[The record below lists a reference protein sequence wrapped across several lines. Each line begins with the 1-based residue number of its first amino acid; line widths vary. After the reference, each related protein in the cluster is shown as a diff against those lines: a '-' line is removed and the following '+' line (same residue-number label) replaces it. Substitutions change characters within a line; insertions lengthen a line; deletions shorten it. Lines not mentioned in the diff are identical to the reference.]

1 MFFREAH
8 SKTSKNPILQLLQNY
23 RTPKGPRHR
32 IVVSL
37 GTKVDIPKDLRP
49 TVARQVEDRLK
60 GHGQTHLFD
69 DDPRISGYVDRIV
82 KKIQTDGKWR
92 SERKQVKDFTE
103 DKDKDKDKES
113 AEVFIDKVEHG
124 QDRILGPL
132 LVGDHFWHE
141 LNFPAL
147 LAECGFNGSQIATA
161 ELSVLHRLIEPG
173 SELSIPSWIKTV
185 AAEEIITKNAES
197 FTEDRFYHISDKLVK
212 NKDNIEAKLYQR
224 EKSLFNLEDCI
235 VLYDL
240 TNTYFEG
247 ICARNPKA
255 QFNGNQKEKR
265 TDCRQVVVALTLDG
279 EGFIRRHRVFEGKMS
294 DAKSLV
300 KILDALKSDFQA
312 KSDFQG
318 KGDFQGKQM
327 PTIIFDRGVVSEDNI
342 KLVESETYGLK
353 YIVACRSGEE
363 QNFLSDFQNGA
374 FNPLINEENGKTKVE
389 IFLKKDGDISYL
401 LCKSEGRYAKEN
413 AMRTR
418 REKKLEEELTSLK
431 ESIKTGKHKNPVDIE
446 RMIGRK
452 KEKYCSVAK
461 YYDITFEP
469 QHFDFSLPDGEVFP
483 KRLINSLNK
492 LKIKVNTY
500 EMSYVKMK
508 SRLEKLENTYQD
520 HFPKINTQIKEPH
533 LLWNPIDE
541 LEASARALDG
551 NYLLKTNRDDLSEEK
566 IWNMYMML
574 TGVENAF
581 RNLKSNLGLRPNRH
595 HREDRVDGHIFIT
608 ILAYHL
614 LHAIEFTLSRKDDH
628 TYWPTVKRVLINHTY
643 STIVLPTVEGPV
655 INLRKAGMPEDIHQ
669 KIYAKLGVDYAS
681 LPVAKTIA

>member
-1 MFFREAH
+1 MFFRETH
-8 SKTSKNPILQLLQNY
+8 SKTSKNPILQLIQNY
-23 RTPKGPRHR
+23 RTPKGPRQR
-32 IVVSL
+32 VVVSL
-37 GTKVDIPKDLRP
+37 GTKLDIPKDLRP
-49 TVARQVEDRLK
+49 AVARQVEDRLR
-60 GHGQTHLFD
+60 GQEQIHLFD
-69 DDPRISGYVDRIV
+69 DDPRVSGYVDLIV

-92 SERKQVKDFTE
+92 SERKQVKDFAE
-103 DKDKDKDKES
+103 DKES

-132 LVGDHFWHE
+132 LVGDHFWNE

-161 ELSVLHRLIEPG
+161 ELSLLHRLIEPG

-185 AAEEIITKNAES
+185 AAEEIITQNAES
-197 FTEDRFYHISDKLVK
+197 FTEDRFYHISDKLLK

-265 TDCRQVVVALTLDG
+265 ADCRQVVVALTLDS
-279 EGFIRRHRVFEGKMS
+279 EGFIRKHQVFEGKMS

-300 KILDALKSDFQA
+300 KILDAV
-312 KSDFQG
+312 

-342 KLVESETYGLK
+342 KLVESEPYGLK

-363 QNFLSDFQNGA
+363 QNFLPDFQIGT
-374 FNPLINEENGKTKVE
+374 FNPLINEADGKTKVE

-401 LCKSEGRYAKEN
+401 LCKSQGRYAKEN
-413 AMRTR
+413 AMRNR

-431 ESIKTGKHKNPVDIE
+431 ELIKTGKRKNPVDVE

-469 QHFDFSLPDGEVFP
+469 QYFDFSLADGEVFP
-483 KRLINSLNK
+483 KRLINSLDK
-492 LKIKVNTY
+492 LKTKVNTY
-500 EMSYVKMK
+500 EISYVKMK
-508 SRLEKLENTYQD
+508 SRLGKLENTYQS
-520 HFPKINTQIKEPH
+520 HFSKINTQIKKPH
-533 LLWNPIDE
+533 LSWNLIDE
-541 LEASARALDG
+541 LESSARALDG

-566 IWNMYMML
+566 IWNTYMML

-614 LHAIEFTLSRKDDH
+614 LHAIEFTLYKKGDH
-628 TYWPTVKRVLINHTY
+628 TYWPTIKRVLVNHTY

-669 KIYAKLGVDYAS
+669 KIYGKLGVDYSS

>member
-1 MFFREAH
+1 MFFRETH

-23 RTPKGPRHR
+23 RTPKGPRQR

-49 TVARQVEDRLK
+49 AVARQVEDRLR

-69 DDPRISGYVDRIV
+69 DDPRLSGYVDRIV

-92 SERKQVKDFTE
+92 SERKQVKDFAE
-103 DKDKDKDKES
+103 DKES

-132 LVGDHFWHE
+132 LVGDHFWNE

-147 LAECGFNGSQIATA
+147 LAECGFNESQIATA
-161 ELSVLHRLIEPG
+161 ELSLLHRLIEPG

-197 FTEDRFYHISDKLVK
+197 FSEDRFYHISDKLLK
-212 NKDNIEAKLYQR
+212 NKDDIEAKLYQR

-265 TDCRQVVVALTLDG
+265 ADCRQVVVALTLDG
-279 EGFIRRHRVFEGKMS
+279 EGFIRRHQVFEGKMS

-300 KILDALKSDFQA
+300 EILDTLK
-312 KSDFQG
+312 K
-318 KGDFQGKQM
+318 DFQGKQM

-342 KLVESETYGLK
+342 KLVESEPYGLK

-363 QNFLSDFQNGA
+363 QSFLPDFQSGT
-374 FNPLINEENGKTKVE
+374 FKPLINEADGKTKVE
-389 IFLKKDGDISYL
+389 IFLKEDGDISYL
-401 LCKSEGRYAKEN
+401 LCKSQGRYAKEN
-413 AMRTR
+413 AMRNR

-431 ESIKTGKHKNPVDIE
+431 ELIKTGKRKNPVDIE

-461 YYDITFEP
+461 YYDITFEA
-469 QHFDFSLPDGEVFP
+469 QYFDFSLADGEVFP

-492 LKIKVNTY
+492 LKTKVNTY
-500 EMSYVKMK
+500 EISYVKMK
-508 SRLEKLENTYQD
+508 SSLGKLENTYQS
-520 HFPKINTQIKEPH
+520 HFPKIKTQIKEPH
-533 LLWNPIDE
+533 LSWNLIDE
-541 LEASARALDG
+541 LESSARALDG

-566 IWNMYMML
+566 IWNTYMML

-614 LHAIEFTLSRKDDH
+614 LHAIEFTLSRKADH
-628 TYWPTVKRVLINHTY
+628 TYWPSIKRVLINHTY

-669 KIYAKLGVDYAS
+669 KIYGKLGVDYAN

>member
-1 MFFREAH
+1 MFFRETH

-23 RTPKGPRHR
+23 RTPKGPRQR
-32 IVVSL
+32 VVVSL
-37 GTKVDIPKDLRP
+37 GTKVDIPKDLRSA
-49 TVARQVEDRLK
+49 VARQVEDRLK
-60 GHGQTHLFD
+60 GQGQTQLFD
-69 DDPRISGYVDRIV
+69 DDPRISDYVDRIV
-82 KKIQTDGKWR
+82 KKIQTDGKWC
-92 SERKQVKDFTE
+92 SERKQVKDFV
-103 DKDKDKDKES
+103 KDEGRES
-113 AEVFIDKVEHG
+113 AQVFIDKVEHG

-132 LVGDHFWHE
+132 LVGDHFWNE

-147 LAECGFNGSQIATA
+147 LAECGFNESQIATA
-161 ELSVLHRLIEPG
+161 ELSLLHRLIEPG

-185 AAEEIITKNAES
+185 AAEEIIVKNAES
-197 FTEDRFYHISDKLVK
+197 FTEDRFYHISDKLLK
-212 NKDNIEAKLYQR
+212 NKDDIEAKLYQR

-247 ICARNPKA
+247 VCARNPKA

-265 TDCRQVVVALTLDG
+265 GDCRQVVVALTLDS
-279 EGFIRRHRVFEGKMS
+279 EGFIRRHQVFEGKMS
-294 DAKSLV
+294 DAKSLA
-300 KILDALKSDFQA
+300 KILDTVKRDFH
-312 KSDFQG
+312 
-318 KGDFQGKQM
+318 GKQM
-327 PTIIFDRGVVSEDNI
+327 PTIIFDRGVVSEDNM
-342 KLVESETYGLK
+342 KLVESEAYDLK

-363 QNFLSDFQNGA
+363 QNFLSDFQHGT
-374 FNPLINEENGKTKVE
+374 FNHLINEADGKTKVK

-413 AMRTR
+413 AMRNR
-418 REKKLEEELTSLK
+418 REKKLEQELTSLK
-431 ESIKTGKHKNPVDIE
+431 ELIKTGKRKDPVDVE

-483 KRLINSLNK
+483 KRLVNSLNK
-492 LKIKVNTY
+492 LKTKVNTY
-500 EMSYVKMK
+500 KISYGKMK
-508 SRLEKLENTYQD
+508 SSLEKLESTYQG
-520 HFPKINTQIKEPH
+520 HFLKINTQIKEPH
-533 LLWNPIDE
+533 LSWNPIDE

-595 HREDRVDGHIFIT
+595 HLEDRVDGHIFIT

-614 LHAIEFTLSRKDDH
+614 LHAIEFTLSRKADH
-628 TYWPTVKRVLINHTY
+628 TYWPTIKRVLVNHTY
-643 STIVLPTVEGPV
+643 STIILPTVEGPV

-669 KIYAKLGVDYAS
+669 RIYEKLGVDYS
-681 LPVAKTIA
+681 RLPVAKTIA

>member
-1 MFFREAH
+1 MFFRETH

-23 RTPKGPRHR
+23 RTPKGPRQR
-32 IVVSL
+32 VVVSL
-37 GTKVDIPKDLRP
+37 GTKVDIPRDLRP
-49 TVARQVEDRLK
+49 AVARQVEDRLK
-60 GHGQTHLFD
+60 GQGQTQLFD
-69 DDPRISGYVDRIV
+69 DDPRVSEYVDRIV

-92 SERKQVKDFTE
+92 SERKQVKDFVKDE
-103 DKDKDKDKES
+103 DKDRGS

-132 LVGDHFWHE
+132 LVGDHFWNE

-147 LAECGFNGSQIATA
+147 LAECGFNESQIATA
-161 ELSVLHRLIEPG
+161 ELSLLHRLIEPG

-185 AAEEIITKNAES
+185 AAEEIIIKNAES
-197 FTEDRFYHISDKLVK
+197 FTEDRFYHISDKLLK
-212 NKDNIEAKLYQR
+212 NKDDIEAKLYQR

-247 ICARNPKA
+247 VCARNPKA

-265 TDCRQVVVALTLDG
+265 GDCRQVVVALTLDS
-279 EGFIRRHRVFEGKMS
+279 EGFIRRHQVFEGKMS
-294 DAKSLV
+294 DAKSLA
-300 KILDALKSDFQA
+300 KILDTVKR
-312 KSDFQG
+312 
-318 KGDFQGKQM
+318 DFQGKQM

-342 KLVESETYGLK
+342 KLVESEAYDLK

-363 QNFLSDFQNGA
+363 QNFLSDFQNA
-374 FNPLINEENGKTKVE
+374 TFNPLINEADGKTKVK
-389 IFLKKDGDISYL
+389 IFLKREGDISYL

-413 AMRTR
+413 AMRNR

-431 ESIKTGKHKNPVDIE
+431 ELIKTGKRKDPVDIE

-452 KEKYCSVAK
+452 KEKCCSVAK
-461 YYDITFEP
+461 YYGITFEP

-483 KRLINSLNK
+483 KRLVNSLNK
-492 LKIKVNTY
+492 LKTKVNTY
-500 EMSYVKMK
+500 EISYVKMK
-508 SRLEKLENTYQD
+508 SSLEKLESTYQG

-533 LLWNPIDE
+533 LSWNPIDE

-595 HREDRVDGHIFIT
+595 RLEDRVDGHIFIT

-614 LHAIEFTLSRKDDH
+614 LHAIEFTLSRKGDH
-628 TYWPTVKRVLINHTY
+628 TYWPTIKRVLINHTY
-643 STIVLPTVEGPV
+643 STIILPTVEGPV
-655 INLRKAGMPEDIHQ
+655 INLRKAGMPEDIHK
-669 KIYAKLGVDYAS
+669 KIYEKLGVDYS
-681 LPVAKTIA
+681 RSPVAKTIA

>member
-1 MFFREAH
+1 
-8 SKTSKNPILQLLQNY
+8 
-23 RTPKGPRHR
+23 
-32 IVVSL
+32 
-37 GTKVDIPKDLRP
+37 
-49 TVARQVEDRLK
+49 
-60 GHGQTHLFD
+60 
-69 DDPRISGYVDRIV
+69 
-82 KKIQTDGKWR
+82 
-92 SERKQVKDFTE
+92 VKDFVKDE
-103 DKDKDKDKES
+103 DEGRES

-132 LVGDHFWHE
+132 LVGDHFWNE

-147 LAECGFNGSQIATA
+147 LAECGFNESQIATA
-161 ELSVLHRLIEPG
+161 ELSLLHRLIEPG

-185 AAEEIITKNAES
+185 AAEEIVIKNAES
-197 FTEDRFYHISDKLVK
+197 FTEDRFYHISDKLLK
-212 NKDNIEAKLYQR
+212 NKDDIEAKLYQR

-247 ICARNPKA
+247 VCARNPKA

-265 TDCRQVVVALTLDG
+265 TDCRQVVVALTLDS
-279 EGFIRRHRVFEGKMS
+279 EGFIRRHQVFEGKMS

-300 KILDALKSDFQA
+300 KILDSVKR
-312 KSDFQG
+312 
-318 KGDFQGKQM
+318 DFQGKQM

-342 KLVESETYGLK
+342 KLVESEAYGLK

-363 QNFLSDFQNGA
+363 QKFLSDFQNGT
-374 FNPLINEENGKTKVE
+374 FNPLINGADGKTKVQ

-401 LCKSEGRYAKEN
+401 LCKSQGRYAKEN
-413 AMRTR
+413 AMRNR

-431 ESIKTGKHKNPVDIE
+431 ELIKIGKRKDPLDIE

-483 KRLINSLNK
+483 KRLVNSLNK
-492 LKIKVNTY
+492 LKTKVNTY
-500 EMSYVKMK
+500 EISYVKMK
-508 SRLEKLENTYQD
+508 SSLEKLENTYQG

-533 LLWNPIDE
+533 LSWNPIDE

-595 HREDRVDGHIFIT
+595 RLEDRVDGHIFIT

-614 LHAIEFTLSRKDDH
+614 LHAIEFTLSRKGDH
-628 TYWPTVKRVLINHTY
+628 TYWPTIKRVLINHTY

-655 INLRKAGMPEDIHQ
+655 INLRKAGMPEDIHK
-669 KIYAKLGVDYAS
+669 KIYEKLGVDYS
-681 LPVAKTIA
+681 RLPVAKTIA